1 MEFTAKMIADFLK
14 GRVEGNP
21 DVKVSNISKIE
32 EGTPGTIT
40 FLANPKYEKYIYDT
54 EASIVIVNDSFAPER
69 PVKTTLVRVPDAYQ
83 ALASLLELQSKM
95 KPQKSGVDSLAFV
108 HPSAKIGENVYIGP
122 FAVISENVKIGNNT
136 KIYPQVFI
144 GDNSTVKDNTT
155 IYPGV
160 RIYNDCHIG
169 SDCIIHAGVVI
180 GSDGFGFAPQEGNDY
195 KKIPQVGNVII
206 EDHVEIG
213 ANTAIDRATMGSTII
228 RRGVKL
234 DNLIQIAHNVEVG
247 ENTVMAGQSG
257 IAGSTKVGRNCMI
270 GGQVGLVGHITVADK
285 VKIAA
290 QSGITLPNKTEGDI
304 VQGSPS
310 FGFAKYQRCYV
321 LFRKLP
327 DIYDQINELER
338 QVKELKARL

>member
-54 EASIVIVNDSFAPER
+54 EASIVIVNESFVPEK
-69 PVKTTLVRVPDAYQ
+69 PLKTTLVRVPDAYK
-83 ALASLLELQSKM
+83 ALATLLELQSKM
-95 KPQKSGVDSLAFV
+95 KPQKSGIDSLAFV
-108 HPSAKIGENVYIGP
+108 HPSASIGENVYIGA
-122 FAVISENVKIGNNT
+122 FAVISENAKIGNNT
-136 KIYPQVFI
+136 KIYPQVYI

-160 RIYNDCHIG
+160 RVYNDCQIG

-180 GSDGFGFAPQEGNDY
+180 GSDGFGFAPQEGSDY
-195 KKIPQVGNVII
+195 KKIPQIGNVVI

-257 IAGSTKVGRNCMI
+257 IAGSTKVGKNVMI
-270 GGQVGLVGHITVADK
+270 GGQVGLIGHITVADK

-290 QSGITLPNKTEGDI
+290 QSGITLPIKTEGDI

-338 QVKELKARL
+338 QVKELKDRL

>member
-290 QSGITLPNKTEGDI
+290 QSGITLPIKTEGDI

>member
-21 DVKVSNISKIE
+21 DVTVSNISKIE

-54 EASIVIVNDSFAPER
+54 EASIVIVNDSFVPER

-83 ALASLLELQSKM
+83 ALATLLELQSKM

-160 RIYNDCHIG
+160 RVYNDCHIG

-180 GSDGFGFAPQEGNDY
+180 GSDGFGFAPQEGSDY

-257 IAGSTKVGRNCMI
+257 IAGSTKVGRNVMV
-270 GGQVGLVGHITVADK
+270 GGQVGIIGHITVADK

-290 QSGITLPNKTEGDI
+290 QSGITLPIKTEGEI

-338 QVKELKARL
+338 QVKELKSRL

>member
-54 EASIVIVNDSFAPER
+54 EASIVIVNDSFVPER

-108 HPSAKIGENVYIGP
+108 HPSARIGENVYIGP

-144 GDNSTVKDNTT
+144 GDNSTVKENTT

-160 RIYNDCHIG
+160 RVYNDCHIG

-180 GSDGFGFAPQEGNDY
+180 GSDGFGFAPQEGSDY

-257 IAGSTKVGRNCMI
+257 IAGSTKVGKNVMI
-270 GGQVGLVGHITVADK
+270 GGQVGIIGHITVADK

-290 QSGITLPNKTEGDI
+290 QSGITLPIKTEGDI